1 MVRKRSMKK
10 KITLFFLAMLVL
22 TGVGTSTGRKYLRFV
37 GKYTQHVFK
46 KYPEPARDS
55 ASVAQ
60 LQLLYHSYRD
70 TVEIKRKYFTQKYL
84 AAATAERKKA
94 VLKDAG
100 VYLRHVLTEK
110 IYPCWYGTE
119 WDFNGIT
126 ETPCQGKIACGY
138 FVSTTLRHTGV
149 NVNRYKLAQKYSHA
163 IVKSVCTD
171 VKVFSGFGAMLTHLK
186 DQPDDVYV
194 VGLDTHVGILSK
206 KDAEIHFIHSS
217 YVGPAYVISEEAEQ
231 SPVLGSSRSYVL
243 GNMTSNTSLIKA
255 WLMGTAVK
263 IVE

>member
-1 MVRKRSMKK
+1 MKK
-10 KITLFFLAMLVL
+10 KIALFCLAMLVI
-22 TGVGTSTGRKYLRFV
+22 TGVGTSTGRKYLRFA
-37 GKYTQHVFK
+37 GKYTQTIFK

-60 LQLLYHSYRD
+60 LQVRYHSYLD
-70 TVEIKRKYFTQKYL
+70 TVEINRKAFAKKYL
-84 AAATAERKKA
+84 AATTAEKKKI
-94 VLKDAG
+94 VLENAG
-100 VYLRHVLTEK
+100 SYLRNVLTEK

-171 VKVFSGFGAMLTHLK
+171 VKVLSGFSDMMAYLK

-206 KDAEIHFIHSS
+206 NGSQVNFIHSS
-217 YVGPAYVISEEAEQ
+217 YVGPAYVLSEEAGL
-231 SPVLGSSRSYVL
+231 SPVLGSSRIYVV

-255 WLMGTAVK
+255 WLLGTVVK
-263 IVE
+263 VVE